1 MESVKETS
9 QNQIRMPNYPSVPS
23 QKIIDAIFLK
33 LYHLLQITKFCSIL
47 QQPHHFMKKPG
58 LIQFRMPNYP
68 CIPAL
73 EEIDTQFLKLYYLL
87 QIMIICSIL
96 QQPDDFCKRN
106 HSESIQNTQLP
117 QYTKFGNN
125 QCVAIRIMPFVI
137 FSGFIF
143 EKIAA
148 AAAAAAAA
156 KQF

>member
-1 MESVKETS
+1 
-9 QNQIRMPNYPSVPS
+9 
-23 QKIIDAIFLK
+23 
-33 LYHLLQITKFCSIL
+33 
-47 QQPHHFMKKPG
+47 
-58 LIQFRMPNYP
+58 MPNYP

-117 QYTKFGNN
+117 PYTKFRNN
-125 QCVAIRIMPFVI
+125 QCIAIQIMPFSI